1 LDWGGDVPQGHDDV
15 LLLLQ
20 CLCDAA
26 LDDVI
31 WGRFLEALCR
41 NTGSVEADL
50 FVVDPLAKRY
60 TSCIVCDLERGWIG
74 QCDPEPGAEPVW
86 TELETVPA
94 TGTDVP
100 LPPPLL
106 EPNACP
112 VGVAVALGSA
122 PPDPRLWVTELWQ
135 YDDRQAFL
143 ALRRQTDGAFQ
154 GEEEQRLEAVL
165 PFLRRAFLVAYR
177 LETGERRNAMLL
189 RAVEHGSTG
198 VVLLEAHGQIVYA
211 NGAAREILT
220 QEDGLLRDGS
230 RLRALRE
237 SDNEALQALLHGA
250 IGPAPSAQRASGGVI
265 SVPRPSGRTP
275 YSVVAVPVS
284 LRPTVLRRDEA
295 VATVFISDPM
305 TLCEVDGPHIRQ
317 LYHLTPREV
326 RLAVLL
332 AGGTTVA
339 DAAQALGIAE
349 KTTRIHLQ
357 GLFRKTGTRRQVDL
371 VRLLL
376 ASPGPAR
383 TGDRGA
389 ERG

>member
-1 LDWGGDVPQGHDDV
+1 MGGNVPQGRDEV

-41 NTGSVEADL
+41 STGSVEADL
-50 FVVDPLAKRY
+50 FVVDPLANRY

-74 QCDPEPGAEPVW
+74 QCDPEPGEEPVW
-86 TELETVPA
+86 TQVETVPA

-112 VGVAVALGSA
+112 IGVSVALGSA
-122 PPDPRLWVTELWQ
+122 SPDPRLSVTELWQ

-143 ALRRQTDGAFQ
+143 ALRRRTDGTFRG
-154 GEEEQRLEAVL
+154 GEEQSLEAVL

-177 LETGERRNAMLL
+177 LESGERRNAMLL
-189 RAVEHGSTG
+189 RAVEHGTTG
-198 VVLLEAHGQIVYA
+198 VVLLEARGQIVYT

-220 QEDGLLRDGS
+220 QGDGLLRNGS
-230 RLRALRE
+230 RLRALRD
-237 SDNEALQALLHGA
+237 SDDEALQALLRSA
-250 IGPAPSAQRASGGVI
+250 IGPAPGPQRASGGVI
-265 SVPRPSGRTP
+265 SVPRPSGKTP
-275 YSVVAVPVS
+275 YSVVAVPVH
-284 LRPTVLRRDEA
+284 LRPAVLRRDEA

-305 TLCEVDGPHIRQ
+305 TLCEVNGPHIRQ

-339 DAAQALGIAE
+339 DAARALGIAE
-349 KTTRIHLQ
+349 KTARIHLQ